1 MALLYLFFSK
11 IANLIL
17 LYLFNGGFAF
27 RSYRNYFGKPHLPH
41 TTLLSTSP
49 ACAGRDREKTDMW
62 ERAVRDALRGE
73 L

>member
-1 MALLYLFFSK
+1 
-11 IANLIL
+11 
-17 LYLFNGGFAF
+17 
-27 RSYRNYFGKPHLPH
+27 LPH